1 MTKTRRLGCLKTK
14 SGRMVFASL
23 YKRSLAPSKLL
34 FAKYLG
40 VLGYKTLNCS
50 REVLKNK
57 QLVFAI
63 LCAP

>member
-1 MTKTRRLGCLKTK
+1 
-14 SGRMVFASL
+14 MVFASL
-23 YKRSLAPSKLL
+23 CKRSLAASKLL

-63 LCAP
+63 LYAP